1 MAAVVSLGNL
11 CTCNFSCPLPFSES
25 GHGDE
30 SPMMDGVDLGVAT
43 VVQGLDLGL
52 TGQNMSSMFLFLFLR
67 INFSCRST

>member
-1 MAAVVSLGNL
+1 MAAAVSLGNL

-52 TGQNMSSMFLFLFLR
+52 TG
-67 INFSCRST
+67 